1 MFKNYQEF
9 QKWANQFTEPN
20 IEYEKIQLVDYDS
33 IFFVELIIN
42 RLPFIIEVDYETMCR
57 DFMGFYTISHGKDPQ
72 EEEDVRYYGECKY
85 LVLSHANERDDRGAE
100 NFIKTFIDRIKPV
113 LIDR

>member
-1 MFKNYQEF
+1 MFKNYQQFE
-9 QKWANQFTEPN
+9 KWANQFTEPN

-42 RLPFIIEVDYETMCR
+42 QLPFIIEVDYETMCR
-57 DFMGFYTISHGKDPQ
+57 DFMDFYTIYHNKEPQ
-72 EEEDVRYYGECKY
+72 EVRYYGECKY
-85 LVLSHANERDDRGAE
+85 LVLSHANQRYDRGAQR
-100 NFIKTFIDRIKPV
+100 FIETFIDRIKPV